1 MAIFKHP
8 LKSKSRQVPCKC
20 ALGNASKEITW
31 NFGNKFSNDSIDYNS
46 TLPKK
51 NPISMNSM

>member
-8 LKSKSRQVPCKC
+8 LKCMARQVPCKC
-20 ALGNASKEITW
+20 ALGNASKEITS
-31 NFGNKFSNDSIDYNS
+31 NFGNKFSNDSIDYNL

-51 NPISMNSM
+51 NPISVNSK